1 MNDRATSAVSTRRSS
16 SLVRTVLLTGVSAFA
31 TGIFGEPSFAQDNA
45 QPPAATQDSATQDS
59 AARPGAAASGDQDI
73 VVTGIRASLERSADI
88 RRNSEGIVDAIVAE
102 DIGKF
107 PDTNLAESLQRI
119 PGVSIDRVNGE
130 GSQVTVRGFGAA
142 FNLVTLNGRQMPAAD
157 VVAVGGDQNVDF
169 SRATSRSFDFS
180 NLASEGVSRLEVYKT
195 GRASVPSGGIGAAIN
210 VVTRRPLDTHTP
222 GLTGTVGVR
231 AQYDTSTRIEDTTPE
246 ISGLVSWSNP
256 NQTVGIA
263 LFAAYQ
269 RRNSEAASATSNDW
283 NIRRYGDFINPAN
296 GFVNAQTQITN
307 APTNPDT
314 LVSVPNDSRY
324 HFSRSEGE
332 RINGQAVLQFRPVEN
347 LTLTADALYV
357 RNRTNEER
365 SDQTNWFN
373 RPFRQVTFQGSP
385 VATTVFLQ
393 ENETPVKDL
402 GFEQQYRAT
411 RDDLQSFGLN
421 LDWEISNGFTLRL
434 DGHSSRAR
442 SLPDAPNGSSSTLV
456 SFGAPV
462 VAAHSVDYRGAIPIQ
477 DFTINDSFRGNNN
490 GTLDL
495 GDLGSQ
501 VGRTNASSQRHRI
514 DQVRADLGW
523 AFDDNG
529 RLDIGA
535 NYIDSRMTSA
545 RVSTQQTLGDW
556 GITRP
561 GDIQQFAPG
570 LVQQYCLA
578 CQFDHYSPG
587 DAEIAFRG
595 NAVDILNALS
605 AAYAAA
611 PFKHPVGVTGNDFD
625 QVHEKIWSGYAQLT
639 WNGDLLGRRASIVA
653 GVRYEQTRVEST
665 GRVAEPTAII
675 WQSDNDFSRVVSN
688 NVITITRNGEY
699 DNLLPAIDFRIEPAH
714 NVVFRASYS
723 KTMARPDYNNLFV
736 SDVANAPNRPTAI
749 GGVATGTSGNPG
761 LLPLVS
767 DNFDVALEWYF
778 APSSFINAGFFR
790 KRVRNFVGI
799 GQVNRNL
806 FGLRD
811 PSSGAAGTRSGA
823 ARTALQGIGADITDV
838 NLFTMTALIIQNGGS
853 VAAATSQ
860 FNANFSGGA
869 LNQGFVDSVLAA
881 VDISANASDPLFD
894 FSVAEP
900 INNREGNIHGFELSG
915 QYFLGSTGFGIAGS
929 YTKVDGDV
937 NIDVGAD
944 PTENQFALIGLSDSF
959 NVTLIYD
966 KHGLSARLAY
976 NWRDKYLAAINRGAS
991 RNPVFFA
998 PFGTLDLSISYD
1010 INQQFSVSFDAL
1022 NLTSEPIRTYGRDR
1036 TNLWFA
1042 QELHPRFFLGA
1053 RFRF

>member
-1 MNDRATSAVSTRRSS
+1 MDNLATRVVCTGLSGKLARA
-16 SLVRTVLLTGVSAFA
+16 LLMTGVSAFA
-31 TGIFGEPSFAQDNA
+31 TGIFVTPAFAEDPA
-45 QPPAATQDSATQDS
+45 QPPVATQDNPASPAATPAD
-59 AARPGAAASGDQDI
+59 DQDI
-73 VVTGIRASLERSADI
+73 VVTGIRASLERGAEI
-88 RRNSEGIVDAIVAE
+88 RRNSDGIVDAIVAE

-157 VVAVGGDQNVDF
+157 VVTVGGDQSVDF
-169 SRATSRSFDFS
+169 NRATSRSFDFS

-231 AQYDTSTRIEDTTPE
+231 GQYDTSTRLEDSTPE

-256 NQTVGIA
+256 NQTIGIA
-263 LFAAYQ
+263 LFAAYE

-283 NIRRYGDFINPAN
+283 NIRRYGDFVNPAN

-307 APTNPDT
+307 PPSNPDT

-332 RINGQAVLQFRPVEN
+332 RINGQAVLQFRPIET
-347 LTLTADALYV
+347 LTVTADALYV
-357 RNRTNEER
+357 RNTTSEQR

-373 RPFRQVTFQGSP
+373 RPFRQVTFAGSP

-402 GFEQQYRAT
+402 GFEQQYRET

-421 LDWEISNGFTLRL
+421 LDWEISDGFTLRL

-442 SLPDAPNGSSSTLV
+442 SLPHAPNGSSSTLV

-462 VAAHSVDYRGAIPIQ
+462 VSAHSVDYRGAIPVQ

-523 AFDDNG
+523 EFDNRG

-570 LVQQYCLA
+570 LVHQYCLA

-587 DAEIAFRG
+587 DADIAFRG

-611 PFKHPVGVTGNDFD
+611 PFNHPVGITGNDYD
-625 QVHEKIWSGYAQLT
+625 QVHERIWSGYAQLT
-639 WNGDLLGRRASIVA
+639 WNGELLGRRASLVA
-653 GVRYEQTRVEST
+653 GVRYEQTRVEAT
-665 GRVAEPTAII
+665 GIVAQPTAIV
-675 WQSDNDFSRVVSN
+675 WQSDNDFARVVSN
-688 NVITITRNGEY
+688 NNVTITRDGEY
-699 DNLLPAIDFRIEPAH
+699 DNLLPALDFRFEPAR

-736 SDVANAPNRPTAI
+736 SDVANPPNRPTAI
-749 GGVATGTSGNPG
+749 GGVPTGTSGNPG

-799 GQVNRNL
+799 GQTNRNL

-811 PSSGAAGTRSGA
+811 PSSGAAGTRSGS
-823 ARTALQGIGADITDV
+823 ARTALQGLGADITDV

-853 VAAATSQ
+853 VAAATAQ
-860 FNANFSGGA
+860 FNANYSGGA
-869 LNQGFVDSVLAA
+869 LNQGFVDAVLAA
-881 VDISANASDPLFD
+881 VDISGDASDPLFN

-900 INNREGNIHGFELSG
+900 INNRSGNIHGFELSG
-915 QYFLGSTGFGIAGS
+915 QYFLGNTGFGIAAS

-937 NIDVGAD
+937 NIDVAAD
-944 PTENQFALIGLSDSF
+944 PSENQFALVGLSDSF

-966 KHGLSARLAY
+966 RNGLSARLAY
-976 NWRDKYLAAINRGAS
+976 NWRDKYLSAVNRGAS

-1010 INQQFSVSFDAL
+1010 LNQQFSISFDAL
-1022 NLTSEPIRTYGRDR
+1022 NLTSEPIRTYGRDT

>member
-1 MNDRATSAVSTRRSS
+1 MNKLATPTVSSGWSSA
-16 SLVRTVLLTGVSAFA
+16 LARTVLLTGASAFA
-31 TGIFGEPSFAQDNA
+31 TGIAAAPAFA
-45 QPPAATQDSATQDS
+45 QPPATATQDAPAAT
-59 AARPGAAASGDQDI
+59 AAPGADDQDI
-73 VVTGIRASLERSADI
+73 VVTGIRASLNRAIDI

-130 GSQVTVRGFGAA
+130 GSQVTVRGFGSA
-142 FNLVTLNGRQMPAAD
+142 FNLVTLNGRQMPASD

-169 SRATSRSFDFS
+169 GRATSRSFDFS
-180 NLASEGVSRLEVYKT
+180 NLASEGVNRLEVYKT
-195 GRASVPSGGIGAAIN
+195 GRAAIPSGGIGAAIN
-210 VVTRRPLDTHTP
+210 VVTRRPLDTSTP
-222 GLTGTVGVR
+222 GLTGTVGAR
-231 AQYDTSTRIEDTTPE
+231 AQWDTSTRIEDTTPE
-246 ISGLVSWSNP
+246 VSGLLSWSNP
-256 NQTVGIA
+256 NQTIGIG
-263 LFAAYQ
+263 LFASYS

-307 APTNPDT
+307 APTNADT
-314 LVSVPNDSRY
+314 LVSIPNDSRY

-332 RINGQAVLQFRPVEN
+332 RINGSAVLQFRPVDN
-347 LTLTADALYV
+347 LTFTADALYV
-357 RNRTNEER
+357 RNRTSEER

-373 RPFRQVTFQGSP
+373 RPFRQVTFAGSP
-385 VATTVFLQ
+385 VATAVFLQ

-402 GFEQQYRAT
+402 GYEQQYRAT

-421 LDWEISNGFTLRL
+421 LAWEISDGFTLRL

-462 VAAHSVDYRGAIPIQ
+462 VSAHSVDYRGVIPIQ
-477 DFTINDSFRGNNN
+477 DFTVNDSFRGNNN
-490 GTLDL
+490 GRLDL

-514 DQVRADLGW
+514 DQARADLGW
-523 AFDDNG
+523 EFDDRG

-535 NYIDSRMTSA
+535 NYIDSTMTSA

-570 LVQQYCLA
+570 LVEQYCLA
-578 CQFDHYSPG
+578 CQFDRYAPG
-587 DAEIAFRG
+587 DAGIAFRG
-595 NAVDILNALS
+595 NAVDIYNALS

-611 PFKHPVGVTGNDFD
+611 PFNNAVAVTGNDYD
-625 QVHEKIWSGYAQLT
+625 RVHERIWSGYAQLT
-639 WNGDLLGRRASIVA
+639 WNGELLGRRASIVA
-653 GVRYEQTRVEST
+653 GARYEHTRVEST
-665 GRVAEPTAII
+665 GIVAQPVAIE
-675 WQSDNDFSRVVSN
+675 WRSDNDFSRIVSGTT
-688 NVITITRNGEY
+688 VTINRGGEY
-699 DNLLPAIDFRIEPAH
+699 DNLLPAIDFRIEPMR

-723 KTMARPDYNNLFV
+723 KTLARPDYNNLFV
-736 SDVANAPNRPTAI
+736 SEVANPPNRPTAI
-749 GGVATGTSGNPG
+749 GGVATGSSGNPG

-790 KRVRNFVGI
+790 KQVRNFVGI
-799 GQVNRNL
+799 GQVNRSL

-811 PSSGAAGTRSGA
+811 PSSAAAGTRSGA
-823 ARTALQGIGADITDV
+823 ARTALQGLGADITDV

-853 VAAATSQ
+853 VAAATAQ
-860 FNANFSGGA
+860 FNANYAGGA

-881 VDISANASDPLFD
+881 VDIRGDANDPLYT

-915 QYFLGSTGFGIAGS
+915 QYFLGNTGFGIAGS
-929 YTKVDGDV
+929 FTKVDGDV

-944 PTENQFALIGLSDSF
+944 PTTNQFALVGLSDSF
-959 NVTLIYD
+959 NVTLIFEKY
-966 KHGLSARLAY
+966 GISARLAY

-998 PFGTLDLSISYD
+998 PFGTLDLSLSYD
-1010 INQQFSVSFDAL
+1010 ITSQFAISLDAL
-1022 NLTSEPIRTYGRDR
+1022 NLTSEPIRTYGRDT

>member
-1 MNDRATSAVSTRRSS
+1 MNNLANLAVSSRWSS
-16 SLVRTVLLTGVSAFA
+16 KLARTVLMTGVSAFA
-31 TGIFGEPSFAQDNA
+31 TGIFAAPAFAQPA
-45 QPPAATQDSATQDS
+45 TQPAATASQDNP
-59 AARPGAAASGDQDI
+59 AAPAAGEDDI
-73 VVTGIRASLERSADI
+73 VVTGIRASLERAIDI

-157 VVAVGGDQNVDF
+157 VVTVGGDQNVDF
-169 SRATSRSFDFS
+169 GRATSRSFDFS

-222 GLTGTVGVR
+222 GLSGTVGVR
-231 AQYDTSTRIEDTTPE
+231 AQYDTSTSIRDTTPE
-246 ISGLVSWSNP
+246 VSGLLSWSNP
-256 NQTVGIA
+256 NQTIGIA

-269 RRNSEAASATSNDW
+269 RRNSQAASATSNDW

-314 LVSVPNDSRY
+314 LVSIPNDSRY

-332 RINGQAVLQFRPVEN
+332 RINGQAVLQFRPIET

-373 RPFRQVTFQGSP
+373 RPFRQVTFAGSP
-385 VATTVFLQ
+385 VATAVFLQ

-421 LDWEISNGFTLRL
+421 LNWEISDGFTLRL
-434 DGHSSRAR
+434 DGHTSRAR

-462 VAAHSVDYRGAIPIQ
+462 VASHSVDYRGAIPIQ

-490 GTLDL
+490 GRLDI

-514 DQVRADLGW
+514 DQVRADIGW
-523 AFDDNG
+523 EFDDRG

-535 NYIDSRMTSA
+535 NYIDSTMTSA

-595 NAVDILNALS
+595 NAVDILNGLS
-605 AAYAAA
+605 AGYAAA
-611 PFKHPVGVTGNDFD
+611 PFNHAIGITGNDFD
-625 QVHEKIWSGYAQLT
+625 QVHEKIWSGYAQFT
-639 WNGDLLGRRASIVA
+639 WNGELMGRRASLVA
-653 GVRYEQTRVEST
+653 GARYEQTRVTST
-665 GRVAEPTAII
+665 GIVAQPTAIV

-688 NVITITRNGEY
+688 NSITITRGGEY

-736 SDVANAPNRPTAI
+736 SDVANPPNRPTAI
-749 GGVATGTSGNPG
+749 GGVPTGTSGNPG

-799 GQVNRNL
+799 GQTNRSL

-811 PSSGAAGTRSGA
+811 PSSGAPGTRSGA
-823 ARTALQGIGADITDV
+823 ARTALTGIGADITDV
-838 NLFTMTALIIQNGGS
+838 NLFTMTALIIQTGS
-853 VAAATSQ
+853 VAAATAQ
-860 FNANFSGGA
+860 FNANYAGGA

-881 VDISANASDPLFD
+881 VDISGDANDPLYN

-915 QYFLGSTGFGIAGS
+915 QYFLGTTGFGIAGS

-944 PTENQFALIGLSDSF
+944 PTQNQFALVGLSDSF

-966 KHGLSARLAY
+966 KNGLSARLAY
-976 NWRDKYLAAINRGAS
+976 NWRDKYLGAINRGSS

-998 PFGTLDLSISYD
+998 PFGTLDFSLSYD
-1010 INQQFSVSFDAL
+1010 ISSQFSVSFDAL
-1022 NLTSEPIRTYGRDR
+1022 NLTSEPIRSYGRDT

-1042 QELHPRFFLGA
+1042 QELHPRFFLGG

>member
-1 MNDRATSAVSTRRSS
+1 MIRLVTPVMSAGWTAK
-16 SLVRTVLLTGVSAFA
+16 LARTVLLTGVSAFA
-31 TGIFGEPSFAQDNA
+31 TGAFAAPAFAQADSQANA
-45 QPPAATQDSATQDS
+45 TATQDPPGS
-59 AARPGAAASGDQDI
+59 AAAPSADDDAI
-73 VVTGIRASLERSADI
+73 VVTGIRASLERAIDI

-157 VVAVGGDQNVDF
+157 VVTVGGDQNVDF
-169 SRATSRSFDFS
+169 GRATSRSFDFS

-195 GRASVPSGGIGAAIN
+195 GRAQVPSGGIGAAIN

-222 GLTGTVGVR
+222 GLSGSVGVR
-231 AQYDTSTRIEDTTPE
+231 AQYDTSTSIQDTTPE
-246 ISGLVSWSNP
+246 VSGLMSWSNP
-256 NQTVGIA
+256 NQTIGIA

-307 APTNPDT
+307 PPASPDT

-332 RINGQAVLQFRPVEN
+332 RINGQAVLQFRPIET

-365 SDQTNWFN
+365 ADQTNWFN
-373 RPFRQVTFQGSP
+373 RPFRQVTFAGSP
-385 VATTVFLQ
+385 VATTVILQ

-421 LDWEISNGFTLRL
+421 LNWEISDGFTLRL

-462 VAAHSVDYRGAIPIQ
+462 VSAHSVDYTGPIPIQ
-477 DFTINDSFRGNNN
+477 RFTINDSFRGNNN
-490 GTLDL
+490 GVLDL

-514 DQVRADLGW
+514 NQARADLGW
-523 AFDDNG
+523 EFDDHG

-578 CQFDHYSPG
+578 CQFDHYTPG
-587 DAEIAFRG
+587 DADIAFRG
-595 NAVDILNALS
+595 NAVDILNGLS
-605 AAYAAA
+605 AGYAAA
-611 PFKHPVGVTGNDFD
+611 PFNHPIGITGNDFD
-625 QVHEKIWSGYAQLT
+625 QVHERIWSGYAQLT
-639 WNGDLLGRRASIVA
+639 WNGELLGRRANLVA

-665 GRVAEPTAII
+665 GIVAQPTAIV

-688 NVITITRNGEY
+688 NSVTIVRGGEY

-736 SDVANAPNRPTAI
+736 SDVANPPNRPTAI
-749 GGVATGTSGNPG
+749 GGVPTGTSGNPG

-799 GQVNRNL
+799 GQTNRSL

-811 PSSGAAGTRSGA
+811 PSSGAAGSRSGA
-823 ARTALQGIGADITDV
+823 ARTALTGLGADITDV

-853 VAAATSQ
+853 VAAATAQ
-860 FNANFSGGA
+860 FNANYAGGA
-869 LNQGFVDSVLAA
+869 LNQGFVDAVLAA
-881 VDISANASDPLFD
+881 VDISGDANDPLYN

-915 QYFLGSTGFGIAGS
+915 QYFLGNTGFGIAAS

-944 PTENQFALIGLSDSF
+944 PNENQFALVGLSDSF

-966 KHGLSARLAY
+966 RNGLSARLAY
-976 NWRDKYLAAINRGAS
+976 NWRDKYLSATNRGSS

-1010 INQQFSVSFDAL
+1010 ISEQFAVSFDAL
-1022 NLTSEPIRTYGRDR
+1022 NLTSEPIRSYGRDT